1 MNPNDLRSG
10 PDGPDPA
17 MPRGGAKTPV
27 WLVTGFGV
35 FVVVI
40 GYLLVMSLTPRSAVV
55 YEPSE
60 VEPANTRVTS
70 LVYDTV
76 TIDALDPTAWN
87 FFDFDRRSPVAVPDT
102 SGWDLAIRRFMV
114 IAADAAV
121 DLGKVAFDEVIDAPL
136 SDYVAT
142 AFERDTVNAALERWY
157 RYSLLSHLLEPNGH
171 VYVVRTREGRY
182 AKLEFLSYYCPGVVA
197 GCVTFRYVYQ
207 PARLGSGHWAVSSE
221 Q

>member
-1 MNPNDLRSG
+1 M
-10 PDGPDPA
+10 
-17 MPRGGAKTPV
+17 
-27 WLVTGFGV
+27 WLLTGFGV

-40 GYLLVMSLTPRSAVV
+40 GYLLVTSLTPRRTVE
-55 YEPSE
+55 YEPSPI
-60 VEPANTRVTS
+60 EPVDTRVTS

-76 TIDALDPTAWN
+76 TIDALDPTTWN
-87 FFDFDRRSPVAVPDT
+87 FFDFDRRSVVAVPDT
-102 SGWDLAIRRFMV
+102 TGWDLAIRRFMV

-121 DLGKVAFDEVIDAPL
+121 DLGKVVFDEVIDAP
-136 SDYVAT
+136 SSNYVAT

-157 RYSLLSHLLEPNGH
+157 HYSLWSHLLEPNGH

-207 PARLGSGHWAVSSE
+207 PAGLGNGHWALGNG
-221 Q
+221 QWALGIGQ